1 MFRKG
6 HKFVKLSSFLIWDMM
21 MIPCGRCTVALRT
34 PRAHF
39 SWQAQYFAVLE
50 QKVPETRGKYAI
62 FDISSVHFFVV
73 REMICENLTRARA
86 SVS

>member
-1 MFRKG
+1 
-6 HKFVKLSSFLIWDMM
+6 